1 MKLSFRWLKFEQ
13 QEQSACGTDKKNV
26 LPITNLMKKIL
37 LVEDDPNLGLL
48 LQDYLQ
54 LKGKYEVIL
63 AQDGEEGLTL
73 FNKDKF
79 DLCILD
85 VMMPKKD
92 GFSLGR
98 DIRKTDPV
106 VPIIFATA
114 KTMIEDKSE
123 AFTLGG
129 DDYITKPFRIEELLL
144 RINALLKRVA
154 NQENKAVEEQ
164 NKFQIGD
171 YFFDYTTQMIRK
183 DDVQQKV
190 STKEAELLRLLCL
203 RKNNVL
209 TREEALLSIWHD
221 DNYFNGRSMDVFLSK
236 LRKYLKDDPRVE
248 IINVHGKGYKLVE
261 N

>member
-1 MKLSFRWLKFEQ
+1 
-13 QEQSACGTDKKNV
+13 
-26 LPITNLMKKIL
+26 MKKIL

-54 LKGKYEVIL
+54 LKGKFEVVL
-63 AQDGEEGLTL
+63 CVDGEEGLKA
-73 FNKDKF
+73 FNKQNF

-92 GFSLGR
+92 GFTLGKE
-98 DIRKTDPV
+98 IRKVNQDI
-106 VPIIFATA
+106 PIIFATA
-114 KTMIEDKSE
+114 KAMMEDKAS
-123 AFTLGG
+123 AYDLGG

-144 RINALLKRVA
+144 RINALLKRVSVK
-154 NQENKAVEEQ
+154 ENAEASPAPAQ
-164 NKFQIGD
+164 FQIGE
-171 YFFDYTTQMIRK
+171 YTFDYTTQMIHFK
-183 DDVQQKV
+183 DQQQKL

-203 RKNNVL
+203 RKNAVL

-236 LRKYLKDDPRVE
+236 LRKYLRQDSNVE
-248 IINVHGKGYKLVE
+248 ILNVHGKGYKLLV

>member
-1 MKLSFRWLKFEQ
+1 MKR
-13 QEQSACGTDKKNV
+13 
-26 LPITNLMKKIL
+26 IL

-54 LKGKYEVIL
+54 LKGKFDVVL
-63 AQDGEEGLTL
+63 CVDGDEGLRAFT
-73 FNKDKF
+73 KQEF

-92 GFSLGR
+92 GFTLGKE
-98 DIRKTDPV
+98 IRKINEN

-114 KTMIEDKSE
+114 KAMMEDKS
-123 AFTLGG
+123 AAYNLGG

-154 NQENKAVEEQ
+154 VKETAENTPVQTE
-164 NKFQIGD
+164 FQIGD
-171 YFFDYTTQMIRK
+171 YTFDYTTQLIHYK
-183 DDVQQKV
+183 GQQQKL
-190 STKEAELLRLLCL
+190 STKEAELLQLLCL
-203 RKNNVL
+203 KKNTVL

-236 LRKYLKDDPRVE
+236 LRKYLREDPKVE
-248 IINVHGKGYKLVE
+248 ILNVHGKGYKLLV